1 LLVET
6 TAEFGRT
13 TRTPMLWFY
22 IENYTFFWPDLS
34 KQMYASYTGAGG
46 SAEYHLM
53 PPFGTR

>member
-1 LLVET
+1 
-6 TAEFGRT
+6 
-13 TRTPMLWFY
+13 MLWFY

-46 SAEYHLM
+46 SAECHLM